1 MTGTIRSLLAIAF
14 LITALETSGQIN
26 SPFSRFGQGN
36 QPPLSFAT
44 LRAMGMPSAAFR
56 SHQYINHSNPASYAA
71 FYQEEYSPYLKIV
84 RRDSMGTNPNTG
96 AAMRVFYNDS
106 VWSDTL
112 TYIYK
117 TTALETG
124 VDFMRSTPFNSIESG
139 PSGDASLAYLAMA
152 FPIPKFGGIS
162 TGLMPYT
169 FVGYDLSTDVPF
181 DTTTTLRNRFFGQGG
196 IYQWYFGGA
205 GQLKNLSVGFNGR
218 LLFGTMHYSSLSYF
232 PELANSF
239 GSRFVE
245 RISVSGMLWELGMQY
260 HLPLKDNLALTF
272 GAYANVPKAVK
283 VKSDSIWERVLFTGT
298 GLFGTIEADTISLD
312 TEGKLSFPLMVGGGV
327 MIAEKNKWMA
337 AIDVRL
343 EQWAGVDNAFYRNM
357 PNNALRFSA
366 GGEIIPRHEGK
377 FLERNRY
384 RLGMY
389 YRETGIVVN
398 DQAVSDFGITFGL
411 GMPIVRPRQKL
422 HSSIDLSF
430 QTGRMGN
437 VNNHGF
443 AENYFRF
450 TLGFNLTDNSWI
462 FKSKYF

>member
-1 MTGTIRSLLAIAF
+1 MTGTIRTLLAIAVW
-14 LITALETSGQIN
+14 LTAIEASGQIN

-36 QPPLSFAT
+36 QSPFSFAA
-44 LRAMGMPSAAFR
+44 LRAMGMPTSAFR

-71 FYQEEYSPYLKIV
+71 FYQEEYTPYLKVV
-84 RRDSMGTNPNTG
+84 RKDSMGTNPNTG

-106 VWSDTL
+106 VWVDTL

-117 TTALETG
+117 TTAFETG
-124 VDFMRSTPFNSIESG
+124 VDFMRVTPFNNTATG
-139 PSGDASLAYLAMA
+139 PSGDASLAYIAMA

-162 TGLMPYT
+162 TGLMPYS
-169 FVGYDLSTDVPF
+169 FVGYDLSTDIPF
-181 DTTTTLRNRFFGQGG
+181 DTATTLRNRFLGHGG
-196 IYQWYFGGA
+196 IFQWYFGGA
-205 GQLKNLSVGFNGR
+205 GQWKNLSFGFNGR

-239 GSRFVE
+239 GSRFAE
-245 RISVSGMLWELGMQY
+245 RISVSGLLWELGLQY
-260 HLPLKDNLALTF
+260 DLPLKDNLGVTF
-272 GAYANVPKAVK
+272 GAYANIPKSVN

-298 GLFGTIEADTISLD
+298 GLFGAIESDTISLD
-312 TEGKLSFPLMVGGGV
+312 NEGKLAFPLMVGGGV
-327 MIAEKNKWMA
+327 MIADKNKWMA
-337 AIDVRL
+337 AVDVRL
-343 EQWAGVDNAFYRNM
+343 EQWEGVENAFHRNM
-357 PNNALRFSA
+357 PNNALRLSA
-366 GGEIIPRHEGK
+366 GGEIIPKHDGK
-377 FLERNRY
+377 FFERNRY

-389 YRETGIVVN
+389 FRETGMVVN
-398 DQAVSDFGITFGL
+398 NNAVTDFGITFGL

-437 VNNHGF
+437 ISDHRF

-462 FKSKYF
+462 FKSKYY